1 MNRTG
6 RPSISNSSCRS
17 CYLLVSKGITCI
29 RNSRV
34 QSIPRPVFRFTNGYQ
49 KLRRMNF
56 YSPERERERES
67 ELRGFVEGIELRR
80 SRRAAFRSGREYKVR
95 FVRDCTR
102 AYFEFRLEFRF
113 VHVRNVLLSSFSKGF
128 RIVSS

>member
-1 MNRTG
+1 MHTQLSSAIDTATSV
-6 RPSISNSSCRS
+6 SIYER
-17 CYLLVSKGITCI
+17 LPEVTADEFL
-29 RNSRV
+29 
-34 QSIPRPVFRFTNGYQ
+34 FTR
-49 KLRRMNF
+49 K
-56 YSPERERERES
+56 RERES

-113 VHVRNVLLSSFSKGF
+113 VHVRNVSLSSFSKGF